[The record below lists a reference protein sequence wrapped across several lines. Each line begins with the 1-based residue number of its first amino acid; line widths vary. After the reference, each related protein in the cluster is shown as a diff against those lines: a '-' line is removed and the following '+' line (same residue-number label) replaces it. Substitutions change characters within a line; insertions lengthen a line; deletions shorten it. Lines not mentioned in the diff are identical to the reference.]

1 MVDMIFSVK
10 TLEDEMIQYHS
21 QEVTF
26 SKTF

>member
-21 QEVTF
+21 QEVKF
-26 SKTF
+26 LKNF